1 VLNRVAGLSVLDR
14 WGVRRP
20 AERAVY
26 HSTKT
31 GFRTAGAVN
40 RTFHK
45 MRASGAAARPSAA
58 PGTGVFDLDPTED
71 QQMMVQVVRDFAADV
86 LSPAAA
92 KAEAATEPS
101 SEVLGQANELGVTL
115 MSLPEELGGLSAERS
130 ATTGVLV
137 GEALAHGDMGLAVA
151 CLAPTAVATAIS
163 LWGSAEQQQTY
174 LSAFTGDEVPAAAL
188 TIAEPRPLFDPQQ
201 LRTTATKVA
210 GGYTLTGV
218 KSGVVRG
225 AAAELFIVATAV
237 AGAAPALFVVESST
251 PGVRIE
257 AEPSMGLR
265 AAGLSRLLLEDVV
278 VGADA
283 LLGTAVPTP
292 TPSVSGSLGSPGAR
306 SPSEPPRRCSTTSRR
321 MSPSARRSANR
332 LPTASRSRSASPTS
346 PSSSKACDWRPTA
359 RLRAST
365 RACRTPAK
373 SPSPGG
379 CVRSTA

>member
-1 VLNRVAGLSVLDR
+1 MLNRVAGLSVLDR

-58 PGTGVFDLDPTED
+58 PGTRVFDLDPTED

-137 GEALAHGDMGLAVA
+137 GEALDM
-151 CLAPTAVATAIS
+151 ATWA
-163 LWGSAEQQQTY
+163 W
-174 LSAFTGDEVPAAAL
+174 
-188 TIAEPRPLFDPQQ
+188 RW
-201 LRTTATKVA
+201 
-210 GGYTLTGV
+210 
-218 KSGVVRG
+218 
-225 AAAELFIVATAV
+225 
-237 AGAAPALFVVESST
+237 
-251 PGVRIE
+251 
-257 AEPSMGLR
+257 R
-265 AAGLSRLLLEDVV
+265 AWHRRLSRRQS
-278 VGADA
+278 
-283 LLGTAVPTP
+283 
-292 TPSVSGSLGSPGAR
+292 PSGGAR
-306 SPSEPPRRCSTTSRR
+306 SSSRR
-321 MSPSARRSANR
+321 TSLPLPPTRFRRR
-332 LPTASRSRSASPTS
+332 H
-346 PSSSKACDWRPTA
+346 
-359 RLRAST
+359 
-365 RACRTPAK
+365 
-373 SPSPGG
+373 
-379 CVRSTA
+379 